1 MKKGDIIRIR
11 EDPKNRPGQEEHIG
25 VITKVL
31 LPNEEHHGR
40 GMFEVMAFRPTTGF
54 RLAFG
59 QDIEVLNE
67 SG

>member
-1 MKKGDIIRIR
+1 VKIGDLIRIR

-31 LPNEEHHGR
+31 LPDGELYGR
-40 GMFEVMAFRPTTGF
+40 GMFEVMAFRPTTGRRF
-54 RLAFG
+54 AFG
-59 QDIEVLNE
+59 QDIEMLNE

>member
-1 MKKGDIIRIR
+1 MKVGDLIRIR
-11 EDPKNRPGQEEHIG
+11 EDPKNRPGQEEHVG

-31 LPNEEHHGR
+31 LPPKEHHDR
-40 GMFEVMAFRPTTGF
+40 GMFEVMAFRPTTGRRF
-54 RLAFG
+54 AFG

>member
-1 MKKGDIIRIR
+1 MKVGDLIRIR

-31 LPNEEHHGR
+31 LSNEEHHGR
-40 GMFEVMAFRPTTGF
+40 GMFEVMAFRPTTGRRF
-54 RLAFG
+54 AFG
-59 QDIEVLNE
+59 QDIEMLNE